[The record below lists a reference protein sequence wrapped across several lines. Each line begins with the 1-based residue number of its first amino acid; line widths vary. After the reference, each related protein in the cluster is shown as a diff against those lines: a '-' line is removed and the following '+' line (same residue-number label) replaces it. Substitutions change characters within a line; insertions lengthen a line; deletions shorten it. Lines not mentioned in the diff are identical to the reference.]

1 MASRTHERLGRAF
14 FADRRTP
21 SWREEPRAR
30 ASARSAMLNPR
41 PFGSAVRLAAIAL
54 AVVAISLPARADE
67 YKIGVMHVERIMRQ
81 SKPAKAAQARIEQEF
96 KARDADIT
104 RKEQEAQAATA
115 QFAKDRA
122 TLSPADAASRER
134 VLDLQTRDVQRL
146 RQQFA
151 EDLRARQFEELD
163 KLKERLDKVLTKYAK
178 DNHFDLILQDAL
190 FVGRSVDITDDV
202 IKNLESTP

>member
-1 MASRTHERLGRAF
+1 MTVMRLLAIGIAMTLMSMSA
-14 FADRRTP
+14 FAD
-21 SWREEPRAR
+21 
-30 ASARSAMLNPR
+30 
-41 PFGSAVRLAAIAL
+41 
-54 AVVAISLPARADE
+54 D

-81 SKPAKAAQARIEQEF
+81 SKPAREAQARIEQEF

-104 RKEQEAQAATA
+104 RKEQEVQAGAA

-122 TLSPADAASRER
+122 TLSPGDAANRER
-134 VLDLQTRDVQRL
+134 ALDLRTRDVQRL

-163 KLKERLDKVLTKYAK
+163 KLKARLDQVLTQYAK

-190 FVGRSVDITDDV
+190 FVGRAVDITDDV
-202 IKNLESTP
+202 IKGLEK

>member
-1 MASRTHERLGRAF
+1 MTATRFVALAIV
-14 FADRRTP
+14 
-21 SWREEPRAR
+21 
-30 ASARSAMLNPR
+30 AMLVSV
-41 PFGSAVRLAAIAL
+41 SAFAA
-54 AVVAISLPARADE
+54 D

-81 SKPAKAAQARIEQEF
+81 SKPAREAQARIEQEF

-104 RKEQEAQAATA
+104 RKEQEVQAAAA

-122 TLSPADAASRER
+122 TLSPDEAANRER
-134 VLDLQTRDVQRL
+134 ALDLRTRDVQRR

-163 KLKERLDKVLTKYAK
+163 KLKARLDQVLTKYAK

-190 FVGRSVDITDDV
+190 FVGRAVDITDDV
-202 IKNLESTP
+202 IKGLEK